1 MKKDSI
7 YNLIIAILLIIIIY
21 LLLSRKDKVE
31 SFVNTDIVAS
41 DNIYDDFYSKIY
53 DKLFSAPYKIEFE
66 VNDLDESILSKMDKD
81 KVKILDIGC
90 GSGQH
95 IKLLSDRNYNVI
107 GIDNSNEMLKVAK
120 KKTPNVRFILG
131 NALDKSQFSAKKFN
145 IISCYYFTVYYFKD
159 LRKFLENVSFWL
171 KEDGVFVVH
180 IVNKDKFDPILE
192 PASPFPAFSLQK
204 YTKGRVM
211 KSDVVFNTFDYQSE
225 FKILNNNK
233 ANFIEKF
240 NFKKKSQTRKQ
251 VHEFYMFNIKQ
262 FIRIGKDYSLNLIGR
277 TDLVNC
283 GYEYQYLFYFRKES
297 E

>member
-31 SFVNTDIVAS
+31 SFVNTDIVSS
-41 DNIYDDFYSKIY
+41 DDIYDEFYSKIY

-66 VNDLDESILSKMDKD
+66 VNDLDESILSKMEKD

-95 IKLLSDRNYNVI
+95 IKLLSDRDYNVI
-107 GIDNSNEMLKVAK
+107 GLDNSNEMLKVAK
-120 KKTPNVRFILG
+120 KNNPNVRFILG
-131 NALDKSQFSAKKFN
+131 NALDKKQFGAKKFN
-145 IISCYYFTVYYFKD
+145 VISCYYFTVYYFKD

-171 KEDGVFVVH
+171 KEDGIFVVH

-211 KSDVVFNTFDYQSE
+211 KSDVVFNNFEYQSE
-225 FKILNNNK
+225 FKIVNSNK

-240 NFKKKSQTRKQ
+240 KFRKKNKTRKQ
-251 VHEFYMFNIKQ
+251 IHEFYMFNIKQ
-262 FIRIGKDYSLNLIGR
+262 FIRISKDYSLNLIGR

-283 GYEYQYLFYFRKES
+283 GYEYQYLFYFRKET